1 MVLNL
6 ADCSSRLTTHRNKP
20 AETFLPFNLFRL
32 SIIITLLLFNIT
44 DGQSGGNSEQ
54 IRQGGFVYTGV
65 QRGLVD
71 M

>member
-6 ADCSSRLTTHRNKP
+6 ADCGSPLTTHRNKP
-20 AETFLPFNLFRL
+20 AETFLPFNPFRL
-32 SIIITLLLFNIT
+32 SIIITLLFNIT